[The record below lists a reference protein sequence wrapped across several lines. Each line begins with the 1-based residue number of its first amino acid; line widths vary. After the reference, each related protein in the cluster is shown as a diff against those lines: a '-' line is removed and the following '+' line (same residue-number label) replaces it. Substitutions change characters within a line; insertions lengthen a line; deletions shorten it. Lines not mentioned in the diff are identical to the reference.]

1 VTQKATESDDPGLD
15 QSFHDQALSGLDRP
29 TEFYVDGAYVSAAR
43 LYQAKEEGW
52 ELVGPAQPS
61 ASRAELAADYRIEAF
76 DINIAKRTARCP
88 GGYASTQ
95 CSRLAQAKAQKVTF
109 CFEWSYHCRNCPL
122 RSAFYRRAPVCEC
135 PAPWGVG

>member
-1 VTQKATESDDPGLD
+1 MSTEPTFRRLDSIRLKRKAGS
-15 QSFHDQALSGLDRP
+15 
-29 TEFYVDGAYVSAAR
+29 
-43 LYQAKEEGW
+43 W
-52 ELVGPAQPS
+52 LVQPNPAN
-61 ASRAELAADYRIEAF
+61 RAELAADYRIEAF

-122 RSAFYRRAPVCEC
+122 RSALYRRAPVCEC